1 MMRLALLGLLVVAG
15 FPQDGPAFD
24 VVALK
29 VDRCDEV
36 ATADVDGDGR
46 PDLLILDGRSLAVF
60 RTSATG
66 VSDTPDVRIRFDAD
80 AFLWS
85 TATFAD
91 APGPQIVTFT
101 SRGLRRH
108 VRGGDGAWGP
118 AEDLV
123 VHPNLFEG
131 AARPDVPPLRIDFMP
146 DLDGDGLSDAL
157 LFRTDELW
165 IFRQSRGAGGRPE
178 FRIAQK
184 LPFSVET
191 ESLVGWAA
199 HQKLSRWNRVP
210 VLVRGDWDGDGR
222 PDLVWFRDETIGAFL
237 QQPDGRFAAAEGRTI
252 GGRKPKRRNTLLKFE
267 VPPRLIDLDGDG
279 MLDVATTYPTTGQV
293 RVFLNRKG
301 RIDLNAP
308 DASLQG
314 PGWSTGIY
322 VQDLDGDGRME
333 IVMGVVRKLDLFSGI
348 SAFLSKKVDLEL
360 HFFRSDARGLYRNE
374 PAQVLTFAIPFTFTA
389 TRDSTQIDL
398 TFWPTFE
405 ADVDGDG
412 LKDLLLEADGGN
424 MAVYRGD
431 RTNVMGAA
439 PWTQVAGAPP
449 PGTLSTRVRAADLN
463 GDGRSDLIVV
473 HQAVD
478 SGRAKVEVRLSKK

>member
-1 MMRLALLGLLVVAG
+1 MRFALLAGVLLAG
-15 FPQDGPAFD
+15 FPQDGPRYD
-24 VVALK
+24 VVSLD
-29 VDRCDEV
+29 VERCDEV

-46 PDLLILDGRSLAVF
+46 PDLLILDGRSLAIF
-60 RTSATG
+60 RATATG
-66 VSDTPDVRIRFDAD
+66 IPQKPDARVRFDAD
-80 AFLWS
+80 AYLWS
-85 TATFAD
+85 TATFPD
-91 APGPQIVTFT
+91 VRGPQIVTFT
-101 SRGLRRH
+101 ARGIRRH
-108 VRGGDGAWGP
+108 VRGADGAWGP

-123 VHPNLFEG
+123 IHPNLFEG
-131 AARPDVPPLRIDFMP
+131 SARGDVPPLQADFMP

-165 IFRQSRGAGGRPE
+165 IFRQSKGADGRPS

-184 LPFSVET
+184 LPFGVET

-237 QQPDGRFAAAEGRTI
+237 QQADGSFAASEGRVI

-267 VPPRLIDLDGDG
+267 APPRIVDLDGDG
-279 MLDVATTYPTTGQV
+279 MLDVATTYPTKGQV
-293 RVFLNRKG
+293 LVFLNRKG

-322 VQDLDGDGRME
+322 VEDLDGDGRRE

-360 HFFRSDARGLYRNE
+360 HFFRSDARGLFRNE
-374 PAQVLTFAIPFTFTA
+374 PAQILTFSIPFTFTA

-405 ADVDGDG
+405 ADADGDG
-412 LKDLLLEADGGN
+412 MKDLLLEADGGM
-424 MAVYRGD
+424 MAIYRGEKA
-431 RTNVMGAA
+431 NLMGAR
-439 PWTQVAGAPP
+439 PWATIAATPP
-449 PGTLSTRVRAADLN
+449 PGTLSTRVRAIDLN
-463 GDGRSDLIVV
+463 GDGRSDLVVV
-473 HQAVD
+473 HRQVEA
-478 SGRAKVEVRLSKK
+478 GRAKVEVRLSKK